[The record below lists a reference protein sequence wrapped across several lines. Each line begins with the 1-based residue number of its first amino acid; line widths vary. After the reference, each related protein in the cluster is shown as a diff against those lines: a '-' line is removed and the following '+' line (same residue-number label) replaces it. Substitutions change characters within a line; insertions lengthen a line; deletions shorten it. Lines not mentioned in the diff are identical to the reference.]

1 MNLNRKTTLAA
12 VLGLGLAGAAPAQI
26 LIESEYAN
34 VLGVEMQDRDA
45 RFGVV
50 FLGIDDITQPLPDP
64 IGGRLLVTPVVA
76 NLFADPVGALNTY
89 QLLPKGESLEMDIYV
104 QVGALLDDGR
114 IGVTSLYRV
123 DHKTREVT
131 LHDPFPVLPG
141 EIKPIEVEVANWRPE
156 RLEIRLFRTDETG
169 PMHAHFAD
177 MDSNG
182 LQDRFYAE
190 FEPGN
195 NNYEF
200 FVYDVRPTKEG
211 ELHIFLYRQY
221 LGVIYTGSILE
232 VPVGEKW
239 LKVDF
244 VPEDHS
250 GVRVFI
256 GEGTEPRPDPDTV
269 AWEEFAW
276 LQLG

>member
-221 LGVIYTGSILE
+221 LGVIYTSNILE

>member
-141 EIKPIEVEVANWRPE
+141 EIKPIEVEVANWRPQ

-221 LGVIYTGSILE
+221 LGVIYTGNILE

>member
-221 LGVIYTGSILE
+221 LGVIYTGNILE